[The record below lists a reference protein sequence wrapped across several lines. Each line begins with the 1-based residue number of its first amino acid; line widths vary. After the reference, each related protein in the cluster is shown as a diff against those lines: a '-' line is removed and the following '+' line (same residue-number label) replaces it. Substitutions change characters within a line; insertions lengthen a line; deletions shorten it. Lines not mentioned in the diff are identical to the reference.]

1 MTDFYSDYTNNKGTP
16 QLDSDYW
23 KNQNKEEKVAENF
36 SLFDNMIK
44 TNFDIENLKN
54 LSVFSHKK

>member
-1 MTDFYSDYTNNKGTP
+1 MADFYSDYTNNQGTP

-23 KNQNKEEKVAENF
+23 NNQHKTNNAGENYN
-36 SLFDNMIK
+36 LFDNMIK

-54 LSVFSHKK
+54 LSVFNHSK